1 VRTPP
6 PRPPSPRSGEGGDKK
21 LPRYWR
27 WTKVSDIAEL
37 HRGITYTKDVA
48 SDSEFN
54 DSLPILRANNIGRYL
69 NYEDLVY
76 IPKKLI
82 KPEQFIKAGDIIF
95 AMSSGSKHLV
105 GKSAVALKD
114 FNGSYGAF
122 CALLR
127 INESVDR
134 KYVSYV
140 FRGNAYRKLIS
151 EIAKGT
157 QINNLKREHLLD
169 FQVPLPPLATQ
180 QAIVAK
186 IEELFSELD
195 KGIESIKLAQQLL
208 KTYRQSVLWAGT
220 SGMLT
225 GTHKTYL
232 NTITIGE
239 PSARN
244 ANWQTVKLVEAAKL
258 ESGHT
263 PRKDTPAYWKDGD
276 VYWLSLQDIRALDG
290 KIATDTKYKTNKLG
304 IENSSARLLPIGTVC
319 FCRDISVGYVTIMG
333 KIMST
338 TQHFAN
344 WICGENLNNTFLMYC
359 FMASRDSLIRQGQG
373 TKLRCES
380 DNINGPKL
388 KEMRTPA
395 PASRRAASH
404 RRRHRKP
411 AQRRRPTR
419 DQALTKQARRRRSRR
434 VCSKQR
440 RCGSRC

>member
-1 VRTPP
+1 
-6 PRPPSPRSGEGGDKK
+6 
-21 LPRYWR
+21 
-27 WTKVSDIAEL
+27 
-37 HRGITYTKDVA
+37 
-48 SDSEFN
+48 
-54 DSLPILRANNIGRYL
+54 LRANNIGRYL

-373 TKLRCES
+373 TTVKTIYMPE
-380 DNINGPKL
+380 L
-388 KEMRTPA
+388 KEMRIQLPPLA
-395 PASRRAASH
+395 EQQAIVAAIESRLSVADQLEATL
-404 RRRHRKP
+404 
-411 AQRRRPTR
+411 AQSLQ
-419 DQALTKQARRRRSRR
+419 QAEALRQSVLKQAFEGRL
-434 VCSKQR
+434 V
-440 RCGSRC
+440 